1 MDMPPHE
8 SEQSV
13 FNMAMAY
20 LQRIDRLLYKCQEMA
35 LSQNVDNWRL
45 HLRGV
50 YRELSVKLNPDEDK
64 DIVGDPSVKINFQ
77 TLIDNFIK
85 PEEANFRNI
94 DYLCNNPM
102 IRIKYKT
109 TILYLLDALEV
120 KMRRKLQEKGMLLP
134 SRADPRFAILGG

>member
-1 MDMPPHE
+1 MPQHE

-20 LQRIDRLLYKCQEMA
+20 LQRLDRLLYKCQEMA
-35 LSQNVDNWRL
+35 LSQNIDGWRL

-50 YRELSVKLNPDEDK
+50 YRELSVKLNAEEDK
-64 DIVGDPSVKINFQ
+64 DIQGDTAKKIIFKD
-77 TLIDNFIK
+77 LLDNYIK
-85 PEEANFRNI
+85 QDEANFRNI
-94 DYLCNNPM
+94 DAICSVPQF
-102 IRIKYKT
+102 RFRYKT